1 MATRKSALTALSL
14 QTTPFDYTLGRG
26 SVIRTAEPLDFAAKP
41 CYNKGTMKNQEMTKT
56 ETKTETTFWD
66 ALYNAVKDFL
76 MDYMELPEWDEDYD
90 GVHDCVYSAVAEALQ
105 KDDGGF
111 YSRLEGSSTYVACD
125 LSEDELDAYVFTL
138 LSYIHKYNLPELVKT
153 IR

>member
-1 MATRKSALTALSL
+1 MEKL
-14 QTTPFDYTLGRG
+14 
-26 SVIRTAEPLDFAAKP
+26 
-41 CYNKGTMKNQEMTKT
+41 MTKT
-56 ETKTETTFWD
+56 ETKTEITFWGE
-66 ALYNAVKDFL
+66 LYNAVKDFL
-76 MDYMELPEWDEDYD
+76 MDYMELPEWDEDYE
-90 GVHDCVYSAVAEALQ
+90 GTLDCVYTAVAEALQ

-125 LSEDELDAYVFTL
+125 LSLDEIDAYVFTL